1 MRGLG
6 RLCLASL
13 LLRAP
18 RAVRAALLLLR
29 PRTACFEL
37 APQDAALAEL
47 VFELGRAVDERALAL
62 ASGADGA
69 PVVAE
74 VHRLAQH
81 RLGHSQQTTVIV
93 TVGHGPEARPLVVY
107 GEGLRPRAAARSLV
121 AALER
126 G

>member
-37 APQDAALAEL
+37 APRDAALDEL
-47 VFELGRAVDERALAL
+47 VSELGRAVDERALAL
-62 ASGADGA
+62 ASGTDSG

-74 VHRLAQH
+74 VHRLARH
-81 RLGHSQQTTVIV
+81 HLGAAQQTTVLV
-93 TVGHGPEARPLVVY
+93 TVGQGQGTRPLVVY
-107 GEGLRPRAAARSLV
+107 GERLRPRAAARSLV

>member
-18 RAVRAALLLLR
+18 RAVRAALSLLR

-37 APQDAALAEL
+37 APTDEALTEL
-47 VFELGRAVDERALAL
+47 VFELGRAVDERALFL
-62 ASGADGA
+62 AAGAHGT

-74 VHRLAQH
+74 VHRLARH
-81 RLGHSQQTTVIV
+81 HLGAAQQTTVLA
-93 TVGHGPEARPLVVY
+93 TVGHGAAARPLVVY
-107 GEGLRPRAAARSLV
+107 GERLRPRTAARSLV
-121 AALER
+121 AAMER